1 MKISLKGTN
10 IQILESTREYVDKK
24 LVKAAEKYLKDGDDA
39 VSLAVEVEKTTNHH
53 KKGADVFCAEANL
66 RMGKVSL
73 RAEATA
79 EAILCI
85 RPQKPRKE
93 TGRRDAIRGPRKS
106 QISWGAQPW
115 SGTASGE
122 NPQPR
127 RWRTRRRAGHA
138 PT

>member
-79 EAILCI
+79 EALN
-85 RPQKPRKE
+85 
-93 TGRRDAIRGPRKS
+93 DAIDQVEEELTGEIKKFKEKKRTEMLK
-106 QISWGAQPW
+106 GA
-115 SGTASGE
+115 
-122 NPQPR
+122 
-127 RWRTRRRAGHA
+127 RWVREK
-138 PT
+138 

>member
-53 KKGADVFCAEANL
+53 KKGADVFSAEANL

-79 EAILCI
+79 EALN
-85 RPQKPRKE
+85 
-93 TGRRDAIRGPRKS
+93 DAIDQVEEELTGEIKKFKEKKRTEMLK
-106 QISWGAQPW
+106 GA
-115 SGTASGE
+115 
-122 NPQPR
+122 R
-127 RWRTRRRAGHA
+127 RVREK
-138 PT
+138 